1 MGDKE
6 ELSAIR
12 GCMEELG
19 ANMKVVIEQ
28 LTFLRGDV
36 EGLKQDVSVLKQD
49 VSVLKQ
55 DVSVLKQDMSEVK
68 QDISM
73 LKQDVNVIKSKQDKD
88 GSILEE
94 LSYRYIEHSADIR
107 ELKRAK

>member
-1 MGDKE
+1 MSDKE

-19 ANMKVVIEQ
+19 ANMKVVVEQ

-36 EGLKQDVSVLKQD
+36 EELKQDMKEVKQDVKQDVSVLKQD
-49 VSVLKQ
+49 VSVLKRDMSVVKE
-55 DVSVLKQDMSEVK
+55 DVSV
-68 QDISM
+68 
-73 LKQDVNVIKSKQDKD
+73 IKNKQDKD
-88 GSILEE
+88 GIILEE
-94 LSYRYIEHSADIR
+94 LSYRYIEQSADIR